1 MSRPT
6 KAEKEAAAKLEA
18 RRAKERERWAR
29 RTQGAKGK
37 AYKKKKQAKKAEW
50 QKRNAKKNLEYVQEF
65 YERYG
70 ISGREARAL
79 GKEGA
84 ASVGKGTTTKPSRA
98 SRKRD
103 TGSKVTG
110 KKQAGPTQKGDVQT
124 SADEPAPSKR
134 ARRPS
139 STSQTPP
146 PRPCSPQRSAS

>member
-18 RRAKERERWAR
+18 KRAKERERWAR

-50 QKRNAKKNLEYVQEF
+50 QKKNAKKNLQYVQEF

-84 ASVGKGTTTKPSRA
+84 ASGTEGTTTKPPRA

-103 TGSKVTG
+103 TGSKVT
-110 KKQAGPTQKGDVQT
+110 KNPKRRTRKADAPHD
-124 SADEPAPSKR
+124 ADEPAPAAR

-139 STSQTPP
+139 STSQTLP
-146 PRPCSPQRSAS
+146 PRPRSPRRSAS